1 MSNKEEL
8 DDPIK
13 DWMSLKDYFAA
24 QAIDLFSLSDEEL
37 DQIKNKGYAPNHKFV
52 AKFCYDLAEEMLRER
67 MRRDEC
73 I

>member
-1 MSNKEEL
+1 MNKEKL
-8 DDPIK
+8 DNLPK
-13 DWMSLKDYFAA
+13 GWMSLKDCFAA
-24 QAIDLFSLSDEEL
+24 QAISLFSLSDEEL
-37 DQIKNKGYAPNHKFV
+37 DKIKNKGYGPNHQFV